1 MHLHVFLI
9 IDYDLKSFLIRYF
22 DEKINYRYMKNE
34 NNQMVTI
41 LLIKEAQTRGI
52 PKTTNNIIL
61 SPNS

>member
-9 IDYDLKSFLIRYF
+9 IDYELKSFLRRYF
-22 DEKINYRYMKNE
+22 NEKMNYMRNE

-41 LLIKEAQTRGI
+41 LLIKEAQTSGI

-61 SPNS
+61 SPNC

>member
-9 IDYDLKSFLIRYF
+9 VDYELKSFLRRYF
-22 DEKINYRYMKNE
+22 NEKMNYMRNE

>member
-9 IDYDLKSFLIRYF
+9 IDYELKSYLRRYF
-22 DEKINYRYMKNE
+22 NEKMNYMRNE

>member
-9 IDYDLKSFLIRYF
+9 IDYELKSFLRRYF
-22 DEKINYRYMKNE
+22 NEKMNYMRNE

-41 LLIKEAQTRGI
+41 LLIKEAQTSGI

>member
-9 IDYDLKSFLIRYF
+9 IDYELKSFLKRYF
-22 DEKINYRYMKNE
+22 NEKMNYMRNE

>member
-9 IDYDLKSFLIRYF
+9 IDYELKSFLRRYF
-22 DEKINYRYMKNE
+22 NEKMNYMRNE

>member
-9 IDYDLKSFLIRYF
+9 IDYELKSFLKRYF
-22 DEKINYRYMKNE
+22 NEKMNYMRNE

-41 LLIKEAQTRGI
+41 LLIKEAQTSGI

>member
-9 IDYDLKSFLIRYF
+9 IDYELKNFN
-22 DEKINYRYMKNE
+22 EKMNYMRNE

-41 LLIKEAQTRGI
+41 LLIKEAQTSGI

>member
-9 IDYDLKSFLIRYF
+9 IDYELKSFLRRYF
-22 DEKINYRYMKNE
+22 DEKMNYMRNE
-34 NNQMVTI
+34 NKQMVTI

>member
-9 IDYDLKSFLIRYF
+9 IDYELKSFLRRYF
-22 DEKINYRYMKNE
+22 DEKMNYMRNE

-41 LLIKEAQTRGI
+41 LLIKEAQTKGI

>member
-9 IDYDLKSFLIRYF
+9 IDYELKSFLRQYF
-22 DEKINYRYMKNE
+22 NEKMNYMRNE

>member
-9 IDYDLKSFLIRYF
+9 IDYELKSFLRRYF
-22 DEKINYRYMKNE
+22 DEKMNYMRNE

-41 LLIKEAQTRGI
+41 LLIKEAQTSGI

>member
-9 IDYDLKSFLIRYF
+9 IDYELKSYLRRYF
-22 DEKINYRYMKNE
+22 NEKMNYMRNE

-41 LLIKEAQTRGI
+41 LLIKEAQTSGI

>member
-9 IDYDLKSFLIRYF
+9 IDYELKSFLIRYF
-22 DEKINYRYMKNE
+22 DEKMNYMKNE

-41 LLIKEAQTRGI
+41 LLIKEAQTSGI

>member
-9 IDYDLKSFLIRYF
+9 VDYELKSFLRRYF
-22 DEKINYRYMKNE
+22 NEKMNYMRNE

-41 LLIKEAQTRGI
+41 LLIKEAQTSGI

>member
-9 IDYDLKSFLIRYF
+9 IDYELKSFLRRYF
-22 DEKINYRYMKNE
+22 NEKMNYMRNE

-41 LLIKEAQTRGI
+41 LLIKEAQISGI

>member
-9 IDYDLKSFLIRYF
+9 IDYELKSFLRRYF
-22 DEKINYRYMKNE
+22 NEKMNYMRNE

-41 LLIKEAQTRGI
+41 VLIKEAQTSGI

>member
-9 IDYDLKSFLIRYF
+9 IDYELKSFLRRYF
-22 DEKINYRYMKNE
+22 DEKMNYMRNE